1 MGVGDFL
8 TLSATP
14 AAIVD
19 SGTSLLSGPPEEV
32 EVVALMLGARK
43 VGSFYVIRCNETI
56 PKLAFTLGGR
66 DFTLEKDDL
75 IVEKVGHVC
84 VLGIQPISLAQR
96 MWILG
101 DVFMR
106 KYYVQFD
113 WGQKRVGL
121 ALASATS
128 QNATNFV

>member
-1 MGVGDFL
+1 MGV
-8 TLSATP
+8 
-14 AAIVD
+14 
-19 SGTSLLSGPPEEV
+19 
-32 EVVALMLGARK
+32 VAMMLGARAI
-43 VGSFYVIRCNETI
+43 GSYYVIQCHEAL
-56 PKLAFTLGGR
+56 PKMAFTLGGR
-66 DFTLEKDDL
+66 DFTLEKEDL

-84 VLGIQPISLAQR
+84 VLGIQAISLAQR

-121 ALASATS
+121 ALASAAN
-128 QNATNFV
+128 QNAT